1 LHAASATQPFQENYL
16 FMKKTIITKKDREE
30 LNGHQSGVVWLTGL
44 SGSGKSTIA
53 NELEISLH
61 KEGIRTFVLDGDKIR
76 SGLNSDLGFSN
87 SCRTENIRRLAE
99 VAKLMM
105 DAGLLVITASIS
117 PFREDRRLAKIL
129 IGSENFTEVYIDVPL
144 AVCELRDPKGLYERA
159 RKGNILNM
167 TGIDSPYEEP
177 LNPEIHIKN
186 ADITVADAVD
196 LIKLNL
202 IAKKA

>member
-1 LHAASATQPFQENYL
+1 
-16 FMKKTIITKKDREE
+16 MKNSLVTKKDREK
-30 LNGHQSGVVWLTGL
+30 LNGHRSCVVWLTGL

-53 NELEISLH
+53 NELEIALY
-61 KEGIRTFVLDGDKIR
+61 KEGIRTFVLDGDNVR

-87 SCRTENIRRLAE
+87 ACRVENIRRLAE

-105 DAGLLVITASIS
+105 NAGLLVITASIS

-144 AVCELRDPKGLYERA
+144 AICEIRDPKGLYERA
-159 RKGNILNM
+159 RKGKILNM

-177 LNPEIHIKN
+177 LNPDIHIKN
-186 ADITVADAVD
+186 ADVTVADAVA

-202 IAKKA
+202 IAKNAPEFIE

>member
-1 LHAASATQPFQENYL
+1 
-16 FMKKTIITKKDREE
+16 MKKTIITKKDREE

>member
-1 LHAASATQPFQENYL
+1 
-16 FMKKTIITKKDREE
+16 
-30 LNGHQSGVVWLTGL
+30 
-44 SGSGKSTIA
+44 
-53 NELEISLH
+53 
-61 KEGIRTFVLDGDKIR
+61 
-76 SGLNSDLGFSN
+76 
-87 SCRTENIRRLAE
+87 
-99 VAKLMM
+99 MM

-186 ADITVADAVD
+186 ADMTVADAVD
-196 LIKLNL
+196 LIKINI

>member
-186 ADITVADAVD
+186 ADMTVADAVD
-196 LIKLNL
+196 LIKINI